1 MKKVRIAGSIC
12 TALALVFEILPF
24 GIIMKWD
31 GFYQEST
38 FHSYFD
44 TEVFGYGNIGPFFCA
59 IFTSILLCMMLS
71 TLFFKAHRAYTL
83 SVCIMAFATVVLS
96 LTPTLYNQ
104 YSLYGV
110 IITVLLSV
118 SAELF
123 TMAYINRNK

>member
-1 MKKVRIAGSIC
+1 MKKIRIAGSIC
-12 TALALVFEILPF
+12 AFLALVLEILPF

-31 GFYQEST
+31 GFYQEAS

-44 TEVFGYGNIGPFFCA
+44 IEVFQNGNVGPFFCA
-59 IFTSILLCMMLS
+59 LLTSVLFCMMMS

-83 SVCIMAFATVVLS
+83 SVCVIAFVTVVFS
-96 LTPTLYNQ
+96 LTPTLYGQ
-104 YSLYGV
+104 YSAFGV
-110 IITVLLSV
+110 IITVLLAV

>member
-1 MKKVRIAGSIC
+1 MKKVRIAGCIC
-12 TALALVFEILPF
+12 AFLALVLEILPF

-31 GFYQEST
+31 GFYREAS

-59 IFTSILLCMMLS
+59 VLTSVLFCMMLS
-71 TLFFKAHRAYTL
+71 TLFFKVHRAYTL
-83 SVCIMAFATVVLS
+83 SVCVIAFVTVVFS

-104 YSLYGV
+104 YSIFGV
-110 IITVLLSV
+110 IITLLLSV